1 MAQTLT
7 ELLNLQR
14 SVALSLST
22 VLSREKYAIV
32 SRKSADMESIAHDK
46 LGLLNQLRQYDQLL
60 GSHTERELLS
70 EDSALNEKVTEIKSI
85 IHDCK
90 QENEINGEA
99 LQRAQ
104 LSFNKLNN
112 LMQQSRGKNGMTYTA
127 EGQTRNITT
136 LGTNIKA

>member
-22 VLSREKYAIV
+22 VLSREKYAIA

-112 LMQQSRGKNGMTYTA
+112 LMQQSRGKNGMAYTA